1 MDLRKIEYVFFDLDG
16 TITEPFNGITKS
28 VEYSLS
34 KYGIKVEDRKELK
47 AFIGPPLKPSYMKY
61 YGFDEEKAIEAVA
74 FYREYYSAGGM
85 YDCELYNGADKLLK
99 DMSEKYKLVLA
110 TSKPQPFAEKIL
122 EKFDL
127 KKYFYHIVGA
137 TFDDKVSEK
146 ADVIR
151 KALSDLD
158 ASPEKAVMIGDRFY
172 DTDGAAENGM
182 PSIGVTYGYGKRK
195 EFGKAEKIFDS
206 IEEIYKF
213 FCE

>member
-1 MDLRKIEYVFFDLDG
+1 MDLKKIEYVFFDLDG

-34 KYGIKVEDRKELK
+34 KYGIKVEDRKTLNV
-47 AFIGPPLKPSYMKY
+47 FIGPPLKPSYMKY
-61 YGFDEEKAIEAVA
+61 YGFDEEKATEAVA
-74 FYREYYSAGGM
+74 FYREYYSKDGM
-85 YDCELYNGADKLLK
+85 YDCELYDGVEKLLS
-99 DMSEKYKLVLA
+99 DMSERYKLVVA

-137 TFDDKVSEK
+137 TFDDKISEK
-146 ADVIR
+146 SDVIR
-151 KALSDLD
+151 KALSDLNL
-158 ASPEKAVMIGDRFY
+158 SPEKAVMIGDRFY

-182 PSIGVTYGYGKRK
+182 SSIGVTYGYGKRE
-195 EFGKAEKIFDS
+195 EFGKAEEIFDS
-206 IEEIYKF
+206 VEEMYKF

>member
-1 MDLRKIEYVFFDLDG
+1 MDLKKIEYVFFDLDG
-16 TITEPFNGITKS
+16 TITEPFNGITRS

-34 KYGIKVEDRKELK
+34 KYGIKVEDRKDLK
-47 AFIGPPLKPSYMKY
+47 VFIGPPLKPSYMKY
-61 YGFDEEKAIEAVA
+61 YGFDEEKATEAVA
-74 FYREYYSAGGM
+74 FYREYYSGGGM
-85 YDCELYNGADKLLK
+85 YDCELYDGVEKLLNE
-99 DMSEKYKLVLA
+99 MSKKYKLALA

-122 EKFDL
+122 ERFDL

-151 KALSDLD
+151 KALSDLQI
-158 ASPEKAVMIGDRFY
+158 SPSVAVMIGDRFY

-182 PSIGVTYGYGKRK
+182 VSFGVTYGYGKRE
-195 EFGKAEKIFDS
+195 EFGKAEMIFDS
-206 IEEIYKF
+206 IEEMYKF

>member
-1 MDLRKIEYVFFDLDG
+1 MDLRKTEYVFFDLDG
-16 TITEPFNGITKS
+16 TITEPFNGITKA

-47 AFIGPPLKPSYMKY
+47 VFIGPPLKPSYMKY

-85 YDCELYNGADKLLK
+85 YDCELYDGAEKLLK
-99 DMSEKYKLVLA
+99 YMSKKYKLVLA

-127 KKYFYHIVGA
+127 KKYFHYIVGA

-151 KALSDLD
+151 KALFDLGISAD
-158 ASPEKAVMIGDRFY
+158 KAVMIGDRKY
-172 DTDGAAENGM
+172 DILGAKENGLD
-182 PSIGVTYGYGKRK
+182 SIGVL
-195 EFGKAEKIFDS
+195 FGFGDLEELTNAGARYIAETVEDVL
-206 IEEIYKF
+206 KF
-213 FCE
+213 V